1 MFLVLL
7 NCQGLSNVHNIAAG
21 GFPGWLSNTAAT
33 ARSNETEFVD
43 AWQLY
48 VQQFAE
54 TTSKY
59 QYPDGPV
66 IGIFS
71 SFACKIAV

>member
-1 MFLVLL
+1 MNSFFKYY
-7 NCQGLSNVHNIAAG
+7 NTAAG

-66 IGIFS
+66 IGNVFVVSLIDLGLKPS
-71 SFACKIAV
+71 L